1 MPDDLTLGEIARR
14 LEHGL
19 ADLKDDIRLLATRVD
34 SKVEAQV
41 LALQQAAQDERHQ
54 TLVVRVQQAFQELEA
69 LRQEI
74 ARQAEETK
82 KREDAEEKRLR
93 DHRRWLIGAIVVP
106 VIAVL
111 LPLLWTRGRL

>member
-19 ADLKDDIRLLATRVD
+19 NDLKDDIRLLATRVD

-54 TLVVRVQQAFQELEA
+54 VLVVRVEQAFQQLDG
-69 LRQEI
+69 LRKEI
-74 ARQAEETK
+74 ARQAEEAK
-82 KREDAEEKRLR
+82 KREEAEEKRGR
-93 DHRRWLIGAIVVP
+93 EYRRWLVGAIVVP

-111 LPLLWTRGRL
+111 LPLLWTRGKL